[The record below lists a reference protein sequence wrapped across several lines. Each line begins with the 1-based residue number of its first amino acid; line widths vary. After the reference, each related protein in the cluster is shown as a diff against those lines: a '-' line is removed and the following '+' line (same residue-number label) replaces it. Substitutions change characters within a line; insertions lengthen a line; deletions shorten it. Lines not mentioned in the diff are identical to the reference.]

1 MRYISI
7 GDFVTDHYY
16 KDDKLLG
23 TNGGMTSHNIIANL
37 ANMKMNTKVF
47 GVCGNDINGEISI
60 KSLNDIGVDVSD
72 CVKIENVKT
81 RCFHVTYLENE
92 IKSKKRC
99 PFCNKKEWYEESKI
113 NVENILKKIEKDD
126 VLIFDNLNEKNR
138 EIIDKTKNIKMID
151 IGQYFELEEFTNNQ
165 ILEYINNK
173 FKIINLNER
182 VENYLIK
189 RFNFNSIIEIYNL
202 FNPELLIVTR
212 GKKGADFVQKIM

>member
-1 MRYISI
+1 
-7 GDFVTDHYY
+7 
-16 KDDKLLG
+16 
-23 TNGGMTSHNIIANL
+23 
-37 ANMKMNTKVF
+37 
-47 GVCGNDINGEISI
+47 
-60 KSLNDIGVDVSD
+60 
-72 CVKIENVKT
+72 VKIENVKT
-81 RCFHVTYLENE
+81 RCFHVTYLENK

-99 PFCNKKEWYEESKI
+99 PFCNEKEWYEESKI